1 MRGASSTVDDSGAVH
16 GRPGGDTVLAIGLG
30 CVNQWGPCM
39 YVDAYSGSFDLVWAR
54 ASCSCK

>member
-54 ASCSCK
+54 ASC